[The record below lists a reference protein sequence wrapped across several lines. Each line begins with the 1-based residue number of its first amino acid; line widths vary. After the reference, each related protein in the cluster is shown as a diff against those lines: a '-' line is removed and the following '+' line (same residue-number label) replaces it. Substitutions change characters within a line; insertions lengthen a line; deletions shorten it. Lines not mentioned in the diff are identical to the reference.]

1 MNLLGKYEIIEELGK
16 GGFGTVYKA
25 EDRALGR
32 IVALKV
38 LHPELMI
45 YPSFLEQFRKEAKI
59 SASLDHPNLVT
70 IYDFTEIEGRQI
82 IVLKYMSGGSLKDLL
97 NREGKLSLDRSF
109 QLMEQICN
117 ALDYAHSKSI
127 IHRDLKPGNI
137 LLDDAGAAH
146 ISDLGFA
153 KVVRDNASLSMS
165 VSGGIVGTPAYMSP
179 EIWRNKKIGPQSDIY
194 SLGCILYEML
204 TAKVLFDG
212 ETPAESMTKH
222 LIDGPQYSDEL
233 PIEIKNLLEKA
244 LAQNPDNRLVDAK
257 AFLKELQTAINPI
270 PTPEPEPHPD
280 NLEKEE
286 EQSSITISKES
297 VEDAQPPLEQYTYT
311 NKRAIVREYNKQIDD
326 DNNNR
331 TTSLK
336 NPTDP
341 TRIQEIYS
349 HTGSVNCLVWLP
361 DGKTL
366 VSAGN
371 DNRICLWNTENGKKS
386 IVLTGHMHGV
396 KSLVCSPDGSL
407 FASGGADGTIFLWKY
422 QELKTFSAIKP
433 WLELENHQDS
443 VNSLFFSPEGNFLAS
458 SDVDGIINVWDLMNG
473 GKNHSLLGHSNI
485 TSNAGCVVKWSP
497 NSSTLASAGDDGK
510 IVLWDGRDGS
520 LITELI
526 PSGSSISALAWSP
539 DGKYLAS
546 GGIDKTISVWD
557 VSSRRIVGSLDG
569 HTNSI
574 LDLAWSSDGKLLA
587 SYSISNSIILWD
599 MDKMREKLNLMHSS
613 PISSL
618 AWSPINNTLASGGR
632 SGTISLWDLKN
643 NILNQIES

>member
-1 MNLLGKYEIIEELGK
+1 MNMLGKYEIIEELGK

-97 NREGKLSLDRSF
+97 NREGKLSLEHSF
-109 QLMEQICN
+109 QLMGQICN

-137 LLDDAGAAH
+137 LLDDIGAAH

-222 LIDGPQYSDEL
+222 LVDGPQYSDEL
-233 PIEIKNLLEKA
+233 PIEIKNLLDQA
-244 LAQNPDNRLVDAK
+244 LAQNPDNRLIDAK

-270 PTPEPEPHPD
+270 PTPEPAPALD
-280 NLEKEE
+280 NFEKEE
-286 EQSSITISKES
+286 EQSSVSISEEP
-297 VEDAQPPLEQYTYT
+297 VEEDQPLLEQTIDN
-311 NKRAIVREYNKQIDD
+311 NKEESDREDIKQIDED
-326 DNNNR
+326 VENR
-331 TTSLK
+331 KPSLETSLNQTK
-336 NPTDP
+336 K
-341 TRIQEIYS
+341 QEIFS

-371 DNRICLWNTENGKKS
+371 DKRVCLLNTENRTKKG
-386 IVLTGHMHGV
+386 VLNGHMHGV
-396 KSLVCSPDGSL
+396 NSLACSPDGIL
-407 FASGGADGTIFLWKY
+407 IASGGADGTILLWNT
-422 QELKTFSAIKP
+422 QELKNLFTFKP
-433 WLELENHQDS
+433 WLELKSHQYS
-443 VNSLFFSPEGNFLAS
+443 MNSLSFSPDGNLLAS
-458 SDVDGIINVWDLMNG
+458 SGLDGTIKVWDITKG
-473 GKNHSLLGHSNI
+473 DKNHSILVHSNI
-485 TSNAGCVVKWSP
+485 AGCVVKWSP

-510 IVLWDGRDGS
+510 IILWDGQEGS
-520 LITELI
+520 IITELI
-526 PSGSSISALAWSP
+526 PSGSSIRALAWSP
-539 DGKYLAS
+539 DGKYFAS

-557 VSSRRIVGSLDG
+557 VPSRRIVSSLNR
-569 HTNSI
+569 HTDII
-574 LDLAWSSDGKLLA
+574 LDLAWSFDGKFLA

-599 MDKMREKLNLMHSS
+599 MDKMREKLNLMQSS

-632 SGTISLWDLKN
+632 RGAISLWDLKN